1 MTMTSVN
8 SVTMIVKLI
17 CDDYCLW
24 DSSHIS
30 DTCILYSC
38 FIVASWFDEPM
49 GFLLL
54 FYQRLFIC
62 WYCFLS
68 KYSYPANQEQLF
80 LSRMTNAWKS
90 FVFNCQILRIKWF
103 YYIADRHICCHL
115 LNAWN
120 VLWNNFDNNIR
131 TCNTKSCNAETFL
144 KIDTVLSFWSRSK

>member
-1 MTMTSVN
+1 MCSINTQNLSMTMTSVN
-8 SVTMIVKLI
+8 SVTMIVILI

-24 DSSHIS
+24 DTSHIS

-103 YYIADRHICCHL
+103 YYIADIFAAIYWMHEMCCEIIL
-115 LNAWN
+115 IIMLEPA
-120 VLWNNFDNNIR
+120 IR
-131 TCNTKSCNAETFL
+131 RAVML
-144 KIDTVLSFWSRSK
+144 KHF